1 MRTENDSNKEG
12 RPVDTMEPLDHTRGV
27 KFLSAVRKA
36 LRRHSESHPHPA
48 SFPLSRQRNFPS
60 FAGSLMSRF
69 ARDLPPLPLGSTE
82 PARARVVELWAP
94 HRGAGWSSSRC
105 QRKSRSALAR
115 CIPSAMV
122 PRYVWTEI
130 SRRTTMLLRIY

>member
-36 LRRHSESHPHPA
+36 LRRHSEHAQNDSSPRKLPGEFHPSWWRA
-48 SFPLSRQRNFPS
+48 SSS
-60 FAGSLMSRF
+60 A
-69 ARDLPPLPLGSTE
+69 E

-122 PRYVWTEI
+122 PRYVWSEI
-130 SRRTTMLLRIY
+130 SRRTTLLLRIY